1 MYEGRSAY
9 DLASPEGFRT
19 DPLLVWNWY
28 AMRIRSGMTAQPN
41 PGHFALRELESVAES
56 VVIITSNVDELHE
69 RAGSQNVY
77 HLHGKI
83 LETLC
88 TECARIDK
96 LDIDSLSNPVT
107 VDSIPACRCGG
118 MLRPNVVWFGEFP
131 WRDAIDAVATYLP
144 LADIVLE
151 IGHSGTVSYGFTEA
165 AAGLGIPIVRINPEP
180 LPPLANSMDIM
191 EGAEIALPRLVSQAT
206 R

>member
-9 DLASPEGFRT
+9 DLASPEGFRAN
-19 DPLLVWNWY
+19 PILVWNWY
-28 AMRIRSGMTAQPN
+28 AMRVRSGITAQPN
-41 PGHFALRELESVAES
+41 PGHFALCALESASES

-69 RAGSQNVY
+69 RAGSQSVY

-88 TECARIDK
+88 TECARVEK
-96 LDIDSLSNPVT
+96 LDIDSLGNPIT
-107 VDSIPACRCGG
+107 ADSIPSCHCGG

-131 WRDAIDAVATYLP
+131 WRDAIDAVAKYLP

-151 IGHSGTVSYGFTEA
+151 IGHSGTVSYGFTEG
-165 AAGLGIPIVRINPEP
+165 AAGLGIPVVRINPDP
-180 LPPLANSMDIM
+180 LPPLANSTDIV
-191 EGAEIALPRLVSQAT
+191 EGAETALPRLVSQAT